1 MSMAS
6 YMPPHEAVKNDN
18 LQSSFNLNS
27 SNRDR
32 TIASA
37 LVTEEYLAKFIR
49 KRPLYRRIP
58 SKPKAPESPF
68 GCFPPEWK
76 KKDCWNGNQSQ
87 RVGGSVTGK
96 ATFSTMKPPKIAAS
110 VRPYDNPVKNKR
122 ISQRPFSAKPKQ
134 TQTTTSLPDATSR
147 PKSAPPL
154 RLKIKKPI
162 TRKVF
167 NKTTEIPK
175 PTLETTD
182 LNDLM
187 TYMKRKGKFEPT
199 PVKAMQAS
207 TNSVLNRKKLKTK
220 AKPPAAGAYRR
231 RAIKESLFRK
241 YYDRGDLPIAMEH
254 GAGGNKIKWAVKP
267 ENLDYHAYLP
277 MFFDGIREIADPYRF
292 LSIQGCLDLIEACPG
307 KLLPCIPQV
316 ILPIKEALESREPDI
331 ICPVLKLIQLMLTAD
346 VRIGQAL
353 VPYYRQLLPVFNL
366 LKNKNHNLGDEID
379 YNQRR
384 RLCVGELISETL
396 ELMELT
402 GGPDAFINI
411 KYMIP
416 TYQSTQIF

>member
-6 YMPPHEAVKNDN
+6 YMPPHNAVQTDN
-18 LQSSFNLNS
+18 LQNILKGKMK
-27 SNRDR
+27 DK

-37 LVTEEYLAKFIR
+37 LVTEEYLAKYIR
-49 KRPLYRRIP
+49 KRPLYRKIP

-76 KKDCWNGNQSQ
+76 KKDCWNGNITQ

-96 ATFSTMKPPKIAAS
+96 ATFMSMTPPKIAAS
-110 VRPYDNPVKNKR
+110 VRPYDDKQKR
-122 ISQRPFSAKPKQ
+122 PSTAKPRSSTEKKNQSNQ
-134 TQTTTSLPDATSR
+134 TAQLPDTHSR
-147 PKSAPPL
+147 PASAPPL
-154 RLKIKKPI
+154 RLKVKPP

-167 NKTTEIPK
+167 NKRTEIPAPK
-175 PTLETTD
+175 LESSD
-182 LNDLM
+182 LSDLI
-187 TYMKRKGKFEPT
+187 TYMKRKGKFQPT
-199 PVKAMQAS
+199 PAKAMETSEQS
-207 TNSVLNRKKLKTK
+207 ILNQKKFKTNAR
-220 AKPPAAGAYRR
+220 PPAAGAYRR
-231 RAIKESLFRK
+231 RAIKTSLFRK

-254 GAGGNKIKWAVKP
+254 RAGGNQIKWAVKP

-292 LSIQGCLDLIEACPG
+292 LSIQGTLDLIEACPG
-307 KLLPCIPQV
+307 KLLPCIPQI
-316 ILPIKEALESREPDI
+316 ILPMKEALESREPDI
-331 ICPVLKLIQLMLTAD
+331 ICPVLKIIQLMLTTD

-366 LKNKNHNLGDEID
+366 LKNKNMNIGDKIY

-396 ELMELT
+396 ELMEAT